1 MIHKSDKDLY
11 INFNYTATL
20 EKCLRNIRCICY
32 THTWF
37 TQRIYVGHGNI
48 ARIDAIEEKQKRA
61 EEHYNEKE
69 ISICRVV
76 KDYYRT
82 TFKDT
87 IVICISCRELQMKI
101 FQR

>member
-1 MIHKSDKDLY
+1 M
-11 INFNYTATL
+11 
-20 EKCLRNIRCICY
+20 
-32 THTWF
+32 
-37 TQRIYVGHGNI
+37 GHCNI